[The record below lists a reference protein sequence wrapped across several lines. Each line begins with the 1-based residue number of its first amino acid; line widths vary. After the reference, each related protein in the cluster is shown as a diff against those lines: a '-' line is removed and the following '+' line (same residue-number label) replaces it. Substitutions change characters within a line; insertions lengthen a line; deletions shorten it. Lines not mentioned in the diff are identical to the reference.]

1 MNRYIA
7 IAGLALLAGC
17 ADLSSHVSGSF
28 ACGAPQG
35 TCAPTMAID
44 DGALAKIVH
53 GEDAP
58 APTPRKSGSVSAR
71 LPEAETHAFPT
82 RQAHIV
88 FPGYTDAKGQRHDPV
103 GVYVALNDA
112 HFVDTGVSGGGDS
125 PAAGFV
131 PTRTNLLTAASAQ
144 NDADDLAERVAAQP
158 KVPEPKPEAPGVKSF
173 PASTVQN

>member
-44 DGALAKIVH
+44 DGALAKIVN
-53 GEDAP
+53 GKDTP
-58 APTPRKSGSVSAR
+58 APTPRKTGSVAVP
-71 LPEAETHAFPT
+71 LPAAEAHPYPV

-88 FPGYTDAKGQRHDPV
+88 FPGYIDVKGQRHDPV

-112 HFVDTGVSGGGDS
+112 RFVDTGVSGGGET
-125 PAAGFV
+125 PAVGFM
-131 PTRTNLLTAASAQ
+131 PTRTNLLAAVSAQ
-144 NDADDLAERVAAQP
+144 NDADDLAERVPAQP
-158 KVPEPKPEAPGVKSF
+158 RVPEPKPEPTSAKSF

>member
-1 MNRYIA
+1 MNRFIV

-53 GEDAP
+53 GEDVP
-58 APTPRKSGSVSAR
+58 APRKSSSVSGS
-71 LPEAETHAFPT
+71 LPAAEAHAYPT

-112 HFVDTGVSGGGDS
+112 RFVDTGVSGGDM
-125 PAAGFV
+125 PAIGFV

-144 NDADDLAERVAAQP
+144 NDADDLAERMPAQS
-158 KVPEPKPEAPGVKSF
+158 KVLEPEPKIEPAGAKSF
-173 PASTVQN
+173 AASTVQN